1 MPRVAPYVAPRSA
14 PSKPPYS
21 YAPATLPMAAPVE
34 VRVFLNYDRNTGVNG
49 GFGEVVELVLPARP
63 YPVV

>member
-1 MPRVAPYVAPRSA
+1 MS
-14 PSKPPYS
+14 SPPIYRHF
-21 YAPATLPMAAPVE
+21 YLPTHLKMIVIGSFSGE
-34 VRVFLNYDRNTGVNG
+34 LRVFLNYGRNTGVNG